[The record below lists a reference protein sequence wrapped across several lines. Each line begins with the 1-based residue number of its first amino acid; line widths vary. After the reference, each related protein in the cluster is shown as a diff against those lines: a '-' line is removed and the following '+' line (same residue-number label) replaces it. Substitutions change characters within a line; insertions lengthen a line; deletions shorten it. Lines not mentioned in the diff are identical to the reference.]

1 MASYIDKI
9 GTYFLLKMRINNI
22 TYIPTCLLGN
32 RNSILGL
39 FLVYPVLDQH
49 LYRYSAIQY
58 RNVNGM
64 LTLDQM
70 IWFWKLYLQGRDAT
84 DCSSNYKICPI
95 HTPKNILSQFPNTL
109 IVLAKHDVL
118 YSEGSPT

>member
-1 MASYIDKI
+1 MFKI
-9 GTYFLLKMRINNI
+9 GIDNSTHLL
-22 TYIPTCLLGN
+22 TCLLGSHK
-32 RNSILGL
+32 SILGL

-49 LYRYSAIQY
+49 LYRHSAIQY

-84 DCSSNYKICPI
+84 DCSLNFKICPI
-95 HTPKNILSQFPNTL
+95 YAPENILSQFPNTL

-118 YSEGSPT
+118 YSEGMPSLLAHPVYYSQIC